1 MNSPNEFVNKCII
14 VASMERK
21 ELVKYILSERFN
33 DMSDKSKCN
42 ETTIPSGIDI
52 LTFVPCPSTYPEF
65 AFSMC
70 AMTYSREEI
79 IRHILE
85 KYVEENSFNCS
96 KCTEQPP
103 VVPEKKRRRGMVRR
117 SEANLPPRIVSP
129 PISPSEKKLTPSTLR
144 SLQQKKTAKII
155 SPTKSNDII
164 RPSVFSLF
172 KKKDSSGDAIVL
184 SGMSDILEN
193 FFPDASCIYP
203 GIYGNNEKSEFVL
216 LSVDNGRYKASWKSC
231 GTENI
236 LKWFASNDDTNKSI
250 MKSILHESSTV
261 HIVRKRNGETRYMGR
276 CKKIEDINVKEGYC
290 SMYIS

>member
-1 MNSPNEFVNKCII
+1 MNSPKEFVNKCII
-14 VASMERK
+14 VSSMERE
-21 ELVKYILSERFN
+21 ELVKYILAERFN

-42 ETTIPSGIDI
+42 DTAIPIGIDI
-52 LTFVPCPSTYPEF
+52 LSFVPCPSTYPAF

-70 AMTYSREEI
+70 SMTYSREDI

-85 KYVEENSFNCS
+85 KYVEENSLNCS

-103 VVPEKKRRRGMVRR
+103 VVPERKRRRGMVRR

-129 PISPSEKKLTPSTLR
+129 PISPKENKLPPSTLR
-144 SLQQKKTAKII
+144 GVQSKQKAVNL
-155 SPTKSNDII
+155 SPTKSSDIV

-172 KKKDSSGDAIVL
+172 KKKDTSGDSVVL

-193 FFPDASCIYP
+193 FFPEASCIYP
-203 GIYGNNEKSEFVL
+203 GIYGNKEKSEFVL

-231 GTENI
+231 GSENI

-250 MKSILHESSTV
+250 MKSILHGSSTV

-276 CKKIEDINVKEGYC
+276 CKKIEDISVKEGYC